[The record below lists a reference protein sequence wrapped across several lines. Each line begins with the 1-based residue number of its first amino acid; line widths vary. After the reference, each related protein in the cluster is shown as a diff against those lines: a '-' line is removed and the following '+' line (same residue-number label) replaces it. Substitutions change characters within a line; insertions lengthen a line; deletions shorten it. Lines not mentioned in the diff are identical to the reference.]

1 MRGERKVR
9 VATLVALTAG
19 GMVCVG
25 PGVAFAGG
33 QDGGASA
40 NGGAALAD
48 AVQQNTA
55 QAHRQNNNCA
65 DGNGL
70 LRGATELMGGRTQT
84 RCVTGD
90 ASFNRRTLTEG
101 RGANANG
108 GSATVGTVNQQ
119 NVAQKGRQN
128 NSCGSPNDTPITL
141 MGASTENHCVGL
153 DGSTNEDSVTRS
165 GGANANG
172 GSGGAFLDQQ
182 DTAQEGRQN
191 NNCADIDT
199 AFVRL
204 TGAETD
210 GRCVDQDSSVNRH
223 MATTGKGATA
233 NGGSASAAGLVQQN
247 TAQEGR
253 QNNNC
258 ADPIAGVV
266 LTGSQ
271 AEGHCLNRDG
281 SVNENGVIKGGGAT
295 ANGGSSLDDDLLQQ
309 NTAQEGRQNNNCAN
323 PNNAGINGSGGSA
336 RGHCA
341 NHDGSLNRDTVV
353 KGGGAEANGGSGGS
367 FTPQQNTAQEGRQ
380 NNNCANPNGSEL
392 DLIGASAEADC
403 TNHDGSLNQGTL
415 VKGGGAEANGGSAVG
430 GLSQQNTAQEGRQNN
445 NCANPNS
452 TTLALTGASSTNR
465 CATDD
470 RSANVDSAD
479 IGGGAEAN
487 GGSGLL
493 DLTQQN
499 TAQEGRQNNSC
510 GNPNGLSITASGSRN
525 SSQCEAVDESTNVG
539 TVTR

>member
-9 VATLVALTAG
+9 VATMVALAAG
-19 GMVCVG
+19 GMACVG
-25 PGVAFAGG
+25 PGVAFADG
-33 QDGGASA
+33 QGGGASA
-40 NGGAALAD
+40 NGGTGVVD

-70 LRGATELMGGRTQT
+70 LRGATELMGGDTRT

-90 ASFNRRTLTEG
+90 ASFNRHTLTEG
-101 RGANANG
+101 RGATANG

-119 NVAQKGRQN
+119 NTAQEGRQN
-128 NSCGSPNDTPITL
+128 NSCGNPNDTPLTL
-141 MGASTENHCVGL
+141 MGALTENHCAAL
-153 DGSTNEDSVTRS
+153 DGSANEDTVTRG
-165 GGANANG
+165 GGATANG

-182 DTAQEGRQN
+182 NTAQEGRQN

-204 TGAETD
+204 TGAQTD
-210 GRCVDQDSSVNRH
+210 GRCVDLDRSVNKH
-223 MATTGKGATA
+223 MTVTGEGATA
-233 NGGSASAAGLVQQN
+233 NGGSGPAGLVQQN

-258 ADPIAGVV
+258 ANPIAGVV

-271 AEGHCLNRDG
+271 AEGDCLNRDG

-295 ANGGSSLDDDLLQQ
+295 ADGGSSDGILLQQ
-309 NTAQEGRQNNNCAN
+309 NTAQEGRQNNNCAD
-323 PNNAGINGSGGSA
+323 PNNVGINGSGGRA

-341 NHDGSLNRDTVV
+341 NHDDSLNRGTVV
-353 KGGGAEANGGSGGS
+353 KGGGAQANGGSGVG

-380 NNNCANPNGSEL
+380 NNNCADPNGSEI
-392 DLIGASAEADC
+392 DLVGASAQADC
-403 TNHDGSLNQGTL
+403 TNHDGSLNQNTL
-415 VKGGGAEANGGSAVG
+415 VKGGGAQADGGSAVG
-430 GLSQQNTAQEGRQNN
+430 SLSQQNTAQEGRQNN
-445 NCANPNS
+445 NCANPNN
-452 TTLALTGASSTNR
+452 TLLALTGASSTNR

-470 RSANVDSAD
+470 RSANVGTAD
-479 IGGGAEAN
+479 FGGGAEAN
-487 GGSGLL
+487 GGSSLL

-510 GNPNGLSITASGSRN
+510 GNPNGLSITASGSR
-525 SSQCEAVDESTNVG
+525 STTECRAVDESTNVG